1 MRQSILAKR
10 ADNKRPSSRAGQ
22 TIGSFSPPEAG
33 HPLGSLGRRQIFWG
47 EQLQL
52 TSLPETPNSD
62 RGGLILHPPPHT
74 LSMATSPLCRLT
86 FIRCEGFMGP
96 DSAAA
101 LQPLRFKE
109 GRYTEDKEKRGWGTR
124 SLSPC
129 AISTM
134 ASGHS
139 PVVGKELCI
148 KHDEGS
154 REGSDPGPG
163 FRKQG
168 RDFPPGPGAKT
179 PCSQCNGA
187 QVWSLLR
194 ELDSTCHL

>member
-22 TIGSFSPPEAG
+22 TIGSFSPPEVG

-52 TSLPETPNSD
+52 TSLPETPDSD
-62 RGGLILHPPPHT
+62 RGGLILHPPPHA
-74 LSMATSPLCRLT
+74 LSMAISPLCRLT

-96 DSAAA
+96 GSAAA

-109 GRYTEDKEKRGWGTR
+109 GRYTEDKEKRGWGTQ

-148 KHDEGS
+148 KCDEGS
-154 REGSDPGPG
+154 REGSTQAQLSGSKGGTSLVGQGLRLPAPSATGPR
-163 FRKQG
+163 F
-168 RDFPPGPGAKT
+168 GPFSG
-179 PCSQCNGA
+179 N
-187 QVWSLLR
+187 
-194 ELDSTCHL
+194 